1 MSFMVDMSLPPADLL
16 LGLINQENPKA
27 NFTFDKVQFD
37 PAGPSNTTLYGKDTL
52 IYLLPLKGAGF
63 IGKKAFYYNRINLA
77 DFLGPLGVSIEEGQY
92 AETAELLPLV
102 MSQLGINLTRADI
115 YNDYIVPLAT
125 RVGESKIRIS
135 VRSIMYKG
143 YVPIHFGPVSM
154 FAGVKNRLLDGF
166 HKP

>member
-27 NFTFDKVQFD
+27 NFTFNKVQFD
-37 PAGPSNTTLYGKDTL
+37 PGGPSNTTLYGKDTV

-77 DFLGPLGVSIEEGQY
+77 DFLGPLGVSIDVDKY
-92 AETAELLPLV
+92 TETAELLPLV
-102 MSQLGINLTRADI
+102 MSQLGINLTRPDI
-115 YNDYIVPLAT
+115 YNDYIVPLT
-125 RVGESKIRIS
+125 YNDSKIRIS

-143 YVPIHFGPVSM
+143 YVPIHFGPVSI
-154 FAGVKNRLLDGF
+154 FAGLKNRLLDGF

>member
-1 MSFMVDMSLPPADLL
+1 MSFMVDMSLPPAELL

-27 NFTFDKVQFD
+27 NFTFEKVQFD
-37 PAGPSNTTLYGKDTL
+37 PGGPSNTTLYGKDTV

-77 DFLGPLGVSIEEGQY
+77 DFLGPLGVTIDEGKY
-92 AETAELLPLV
+92 TETAELLPLV

-115 YNDYIVPLAT
+115 YNDYIVPLKAN
-125 RVGESKIRIS
+125 ESKIRIS

-143 YVPIHFGPVSM
+143 YVPVHFGPVSI
-154 FAGVKNRLLDGF
+154 FKGLTNRLLDGF

>member
-1 MSFMVDMSLPPADLL
+1 MVDMSLPPAELL

-37 PAGPSNTTLYGKDTL
+37 PGGPSNTTLHGKDTI

-63 IGKKAFYYNRINLA
+63 IGKKAFYYDRINLA
-77 DFLGPLGVSIEEGQY
+77 DFLGPLGVSIDVDKY
-92 AETAELLPLV
+92 TETAELLPLV
-102 MSQLGINLTRADI
+102 MSQLGINLTRPDI
-115 YNDYIVPLAT
+115 YNDYIVPLKYND
-125 RVGESKIRIS
+125 SKIRIS

-143 YVPIHFGPVSM
+143 YVPIHFGPVSI
-154 FAGVKNRLLDGF
+154 FAGLKNRLLDGF

>member
-1 MSFMVDMSLPPADLL
+1 MSFMVDMSLPPAELL

-77 DFLGPLGVSIEEGQY
+77 DFLGPLGVKIEEGVY
-92 AETAELLPLV
+92 TETAELLPLV

-115 YNDYIVPLAT
+115 YNDYIVPLKAN
-125 RVGESKIRIS
+125 ESKIRIS

-143 YVPIHFGPVSM
+143 YVPVQVGQASM
-154 FAGVKNRLLDGF
+154 FAGVKNRYLDGF